1 MSVASSHLFMDR
13 IGLAVP
19 KRLQLFGVSK
29 FLYSGR
35 TQNSGAAE
43 FVTFD
48 NLLRESD
55 FVIACCSM
63 NEENKG
69 IFNKGA
75 FAKMKSNAIFINTS
89 RGVLVNQK
97 DLYTA
102 LTTGQIM
109 AADLDV
115 TTPEPLPVD
124 NPLHAL
130 GNCYIPAFR

>member
-1 MSVASSHLFMDR
+1 LLIENSTKHEKMSVASSHLFMDR

-55 FVIACCSM
+55 FVIACCH
-63 NEENKG
+63 
-69 IFNKGA
+69 
-75 FAKMKSNAIFINTS
+75 
-89 RGVLVNQK
+89 VLLNFQSTK
-97 DLYTA
+97 LW
-102 LTTGQIM
+102 
-109 AADLDV
+109 
-115 TTPEPLPVD
+115 
-124 NPLHAL
+124 
-130 GNCYIPAFR
+130 C